1 MGRDVLP
8 GGGCLI
14 FDNCILRR
22 KRNVG
27 GEALAGLEGP
37 KGVLSSE
44 RDFGGHVSRESYAF
58 FFIANW
64 LAFWVGW
71 FCDDGLRFWRGP
83 AGCLSVWR
91 KIGVMFSSIQA

>member
-8 GGGCLI
+8 VGGCLI

-37 KGVLSSE
+37 RGILSSE

-58 FFIANW
+58 LIGCFW
-64 LAFWVGW
+64 L
-71 FCDDGLRFWRGP
+71 L
-83 AGCLSVWR
+83 L
-91 KIGVMFSSIQA
+91 GVID